1 MFFIR
6 RALKLLCLSSACW
19 ASLPLAALELSD
31 VAREGE
37 LRFLAVR
44 PDPGA
49 YHYQSKVTITPESL
63 TSGVVSLNT
72 CHRALDPNSRIVIQ
86 FNPERVQDIR
96 IAEFEGMAEAR
107 VEGHKVEL
115 RDVKRGASI
124 CIDLRS
130 RVLDEQGPNQWR
142 LRAGPLMRRYLDGY
156 LPMQAELQIQ
166 WPEGLLRVV
175 SQDPSNQDGAQLQA
189 RSDGTNWQ
197 LTFAGR
203 LNTHLV
209 LQRP

>member
-1 MFFIR
+1 MFD
-6 RALKLLCLSSACW
+6 LKRFLTASAWLLAAWCP
-19 ASLPLAALELSD
+19 LPVIALELSD

-37 LRFLAVR
+37 LRFLAKR

-49 YHYQSKVTITPESL
+49 YHYQSQVHITPESL
-63 TSGVVSLNT
+63 VNGVVNLNT
-72 CHRALDPNSRIVIQ
+72 CHRALDPNTRIVIQ

-96 IAEFEGMAEAR
+96 IAAFEGMANAR

-115 RDVKRGASI
+115 RDVQRGASI

-130 RVLDEQGPNQWR
+130 RVLDEQSPGEWR

-156 LPMQAELQIQ
+156 LPMQALLQVQ
-166 WPEGLLRVV
+166 WPEGLLKVTK
-175 SQDPSNQDGAQLQA
+175 QEPINQDGARLDA
-189 RSDGTNWQ
+189 RSNGATWQ

>member
-1 MFFIR
+1 MFSIH
-6 RALKLLCLSSACW
+6 RALKLLGLSCACW
-19 ASLPLAALELSD
+19 TALPLAALELSD

-37 LRFLAVR
+37 LRFLAQR

-49 YHYQSKVTITPESL
+49 YHYQSRVTITPESL
-63 TSGVVSLNT
+63 TSGMVNLNT
-72 CHRALDPNSRIVIQ
+72 CHLALDPNSRIVIQ

-96 IAEFEGMAEAR
+96 IAEFTGMTDAR

-130 RVLDEQGPNQWR
+130 RVLDEQGPGQWR

-156 LPMQAELQIQ
+156 LPMHAQLQVQ
-166 WPEGLLRVV
+166 WPDGLLRVV